1 MYQPS
6 LEFNIAFGF
15 LGNELTSR
23 MLHAHPHSLSTDQKN
38 LEVPEMLLFLKYVEM
53 QFCWIRKMAL
63 GYLGHTDLH

>member
-1 MYQPS
+1 
-6 LEFNIAFGF
+6 
-15 LGNELTSR
+15 